1 MNLLSIIAE
10 LEGAAQQEAA
20 GIAIL
25 ETTHFEPELGLTA
38 ERCLASARERAE
50 ALALAAATLRAL
62 RRSRAAQF
70 WMLWTGRVGLA
81 LSRLRV
87 RLAGGAA

>member
-1 MNLLSIIAE
+1 MELRDVIAE

-38 ERCLASARERAE
+38 ERCLAAAKRRAEGLCEAARLLRLSAVLGSGAANLNSLARETA
-50 ALALAAATLRAL
+50 
-62 RRSRAAQF
+62 
-70 WMLWTGRVGLA
+70 
-81 LSRLRV
+81 
-87 RLAGGAA
+87 

>member
-1 MNLLSIIAE
+1 MDLTAIIAE
-10 LEGAAQQEAA
+10 VEGAAQQEAA

-50 ALALAAATLRAL
+50 ALVLAAALLRSL

-70 WMLWTGRVGLA
+70 WMLWTGRAGQA
-81 LSRLRV
+81 LSRLR
-87 RLAGGAA
+87 AKWA

>member
-1 MNLLSIIAE
+1 MNLSAIIAE

-25 ETTHFEPELGLTA
+25 ETTRFEPELGLTA

-50 ALALAAATLRAL
+50 ALATAATLLRSL
-62 RRSRAAQF
+62 RRSRTAQV
-70 WMLWTGRVGLA
+70 WMIWTGRAGLA
-81 LSRLRV
+81 LSRLRA
-87 RLAGGAA
+87 RLT